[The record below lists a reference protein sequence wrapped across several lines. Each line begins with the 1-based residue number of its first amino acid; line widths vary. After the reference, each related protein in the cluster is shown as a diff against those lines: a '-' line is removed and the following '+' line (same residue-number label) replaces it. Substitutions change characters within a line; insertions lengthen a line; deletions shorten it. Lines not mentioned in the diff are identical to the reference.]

1 MYSFYSYDY
10 LGIRGVGY
18 MLLMPGLGGY
28 ILLVAANVI
37 GGLLGIGMLLRYTED
52 TISSNEDDPGLE
64 RKFDVARTGASV
76 FVHGIKNQLLANRVL
91 YKRIRAE
98 LDKPEPDM
106 DRLRESAER
115 LNEINDTLIAR
126 SEELYRTV
134 KSKSVMLVPVAL
146 ADVCATAAD
155 RFRKKYPDAP
165 LELDVPEGVQVL
177 ADANYL
183 AEALYNLLTNG
194 WEANVSAGHVQSPVS
209 LDGYTARIYTVLEV
223 RDDGEGIAEDD
234 KRKIFE
240 PFYSSKNTNFNW
252 GMGLYHVRTI
262 VRSHLGTLR
271 VENRRAGG
279 AAFFILLPR
288 YDGRTRREG
297 RQLK

>member
-1 MYSFYSYDY
+1 
-10 LGIRGVGY
+10 
-18 MLLMPGLGGY
+18 
-28 ILLVAANVI
+28 
-37 GGLLGIGMLLRYTED
+37 
-52 TISSNEDDPGLE
+52 
-64 RKFDVARTGASV
+64 
-76 FVHGIKNQLLANRVL
+76 
-91 YKRIRAE
+91 
-98 LDKPEPDM
+98 M

-155 RFRKKYPDAP
+155 RFCKKYPDAP

-194 WEANVSAGHVQSPVS
+194 WESNVSAGHVQSPVS
-209 LDGYTARIYTVLEV
+209 LIGYTVRLYTVLEV

>member
-1 MYSFYSYDY
+1 LFQAED
-10 LGIRGVGY
+10 GIRDRNVTGVQTCA
-18 MLLMPGLGGY
+18 LP
-28 ILLVAANVI
+28 I
-37 GGLLGIGMLLRYTED
+37 LGIGMLLRYTED

-183 AEALYNLLTNG
+183 
-194 WEANVSAGHVQSPVS
+194 
-209 LDGYTARIYTVLEV
+209 
-223 RDDGEGIAEDD
+223 
-234 KRKIFE
+234 
-240 PFYSSKNTNFNW
+240 
-252 GMGLYHVRTI
+252 
-262 VRSHLGTLR
+262 
-271 VENRRAGG
+271 
-279 AAFFILLPR
+279 
-288 YDGRTRREG
+288 
-297 RQLK
+297 